1 MVDTTFRAAHPLLFD
16 AAGETEGTDSTG
28 ARRSTPTCTVA
39 ASIAGGFPLAA
50 HLAAV
55 LDLGPTNP
63 ADGPRTDV
71 ILGYPALS
79 QADWDLDFPARR
91 WSARRPVDAVRVPR
105 ADVGARGS
113 GGTT

>member
-1 MVDTTFRAAHPLLFD
+1 M
-16 AAGETEGTDSTG
+16 
-28 ARRSTPTCTVA
+28 A
-39 ASIAGGFPLAA
+39 ASSTGGFPLAA
-50 HLAAV
+50 HVAAV

-91 WSARRPVDAVRVPR
+91 WSARHPPTHAPP
-105 ADVGARGS
+105 
-113 GGTT
+113 